1 MKTKS
6 DEKSILTLALTMFV
20 AETILTGCNAKAK
33 KQMLLELKWKLLKK
47 LYKKP
52 IKITILSIENSKK
65 SLTNKLLLTKNA
77 FQNQKKKVKISK
89 YKNDGNEKW
98 ESFKREFN
106 YDMDKLGQS
115 LKDLG
120 ENNVK

>member
-1 MKTKS
+1 LKTKS

>member
-1 MKTKS
+1 
-6 DEKSILTLALTMFV
+6 
-20 AETILTGCNAKAK
+20 
-33 KQMLLELKWKLLKK
+33 ML
-47 LYKKP
+47 
-52 IKITILSIENSKK
+52 
-65 SLTNKLLLTKNA
+65 
-77 FQNQKKKVKISK
+77 FQKKKVKISK

-106 YDMDKLGQS
+106 YDMDELGQS